1 MNAAAPQADARA
13 PEAADAFAAEEPRVT
28 HELAGDTAVVTVQGE
43 LTEAARRP
51 LVRILTDLL
60 LEVHTLRRVDLG
72 LRGVTFM
79 NSAGSAVL
87 VQLQKMA
94 KPRGIEIVLVAPPS
108 AVVRPLQ
115 LTGLW
120 HRFPV
125 EDGAAE

>member
-1 MNAAAPQADARA
+1 MNAAPPRADAPTEVERA
-13 PEAADAFAAEEPRVT
+13 AGEPHVA
-28 HELAGDTAVVTVQGE
+28 HELAGNTAVVTLDGE

-51 LVRILTDLL
+51 LVRVLTDLL
-60 LEVHTLRRVDLG
+60 LATPALRRFELR

-94 KPRGIEIVLVAPPS
+94 KPRGVEVVLVAPPA

-125 EDGAAE
+125 EDSETG